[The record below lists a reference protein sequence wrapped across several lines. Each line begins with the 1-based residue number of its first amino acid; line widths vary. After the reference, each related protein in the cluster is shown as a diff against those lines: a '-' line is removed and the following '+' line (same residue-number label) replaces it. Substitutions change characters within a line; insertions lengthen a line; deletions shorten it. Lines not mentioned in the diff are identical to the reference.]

1 MSVNGQEFELS
12 LGHKIV
18 TSPVDTIYFDGKTA
32 EGKFRATMELFKND
46 GFKKKDSYKVIFL
59 SKYGN
64 NKNQQG
70 YSVTLSLEQRL
81 YVEVS
86 LEAADPEV
94 HLQVTKCWATPTTEA
109 DDKVRHTMLNDG
121 CPTQD
126 QTVSLLESK
135 DSNKARWEAQ
145 MFRFV
150 DEKEMF
156 YFYVQ
161 VEFRDF
167 LDF

>member
-1 MSVNGQEFELS
+1 M
-12 LGHKIV
+12 
-18 TSPVDTIYFDGKTA
+18 
-32 EGKFRATMELFKND
+32 
-46 GFKKKDSYKVIFL
+46 
-59 SKYGN
+59 
-64 NKNQQG
+64 
-70 YSVTLSLEQRL
+70 

-156 YFYVQ
+156 YFLCVGLIPG
-161 VEFRDF
+161 F
-167 LDF
+167 LELRK

>member
-1 MSVNGQEFELS
+1 M
-12 LGHKIV
+12 
-18 TSPVDTIYFDGKTA
+18 
-32 EGKFRATMELFKND
+32 
-46 GFKKKDSYKVIFL
+46 
-59 SKYGN
+59 
-64 NKNQQG
+64 
-70 YSVTLSLEQRL
+70 SLEQRL

-150 DEKEMF
+150 DEKGMF
-156 YFYVQ
+156 YLSIRASERPCQ
-161 VEFRDF
+161 C
-167 LDF
+167 